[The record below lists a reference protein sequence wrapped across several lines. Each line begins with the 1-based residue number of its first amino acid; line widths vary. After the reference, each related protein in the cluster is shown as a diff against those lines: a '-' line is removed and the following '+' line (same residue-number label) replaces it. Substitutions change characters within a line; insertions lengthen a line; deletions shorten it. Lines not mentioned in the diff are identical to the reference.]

1 MQNEKAFGEV
11 LEAADH
17 LTLDEQESLVD
28 ILRRRLV
35 ERRRLELAA
44 DIQEAM
50 REFKGGNAQAS
61 TPEEL
66 MREIVS

>member
-1 MQNEKAFGEV
+1 MQSEKTFGEV

-28 ILRRRLV
+28 ILRRRLI
-35 ERRRLELAA
+35 ERRRLELVA

-50 REFKGGNAQAS
+50 QEFESGNARAAI
-61 TPEEL
+61 PEEL

>member
-1 MQNEKAFGEV
+1 MPNENSFGEV

-17 LTLDEQESLVD
+17 LTLDEQENLVG
-28 ILRRRLV
+28 ILKRRKV
-35 ERRRLELAA
+35 ERRRLELAV
-44 DIQEAM
+44 DIQEAL
-50 REFKGGNAQAS
+50 REFKSGNARAA

>member
-35 ERRRLELAA
+35 ERRRLELVA